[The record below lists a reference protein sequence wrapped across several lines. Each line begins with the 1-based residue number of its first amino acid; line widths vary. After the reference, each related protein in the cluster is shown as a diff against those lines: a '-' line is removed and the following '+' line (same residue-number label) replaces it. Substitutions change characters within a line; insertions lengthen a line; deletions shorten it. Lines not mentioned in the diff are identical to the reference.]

1 MSAKHFFGWA
11 LIFDGI
17 LLLTLSVE
25 VFLILFFNDR
35 ALGFLLGLFSLTELT
50 INGFY
55 RGGLAFPLV
64 TCLMEFLMCLQL
76 YVGCRLVRSN
86 KAI

>member
-1 MSAKHFFGWA
+1 MSAKYFFGWA